1 MLCTLLPAS
10 IPHHP
15 IQSSREDRVGMR
27 GRGWEEEGASGGGW
41 GGGEEWGVGWGGKG
55 RLAEM

>member
-27 GRGWEEEGASGGGW
+27 GRGWEEEGAGGGGW
-41 GGGEEWGVGWGGKG
+41 AGGGGGKG
-55 RLAEM
+55 GFLGGEGGDV